1 MNRNVFA
8 FNHGLDSVLFKPLA
22 QAYLYFPE
30 VARDGISNMVGNVR
44 APVNL
49 ANDLFQGEFS
59 QAATT
64 LSRFVI
70 NTTIGLGGMFDVA
83 AGMGMERHSEDFGQ
97 TLGTWGSPTGPYVV
111 IPVLG
116 PSSPRAIV
124 GSVADSFLDPL
135 TYLFENQ
142 NAELEYMLTR
152 GGIEGVDERSSV
164 LAILDD
170 IEQSSLDFYATIRS
184 LYRQRRE
191 AEMLN
196 GTEGTDVP
204 GPSFMTYTDSF
215 QSAGGG
221 SIVQ

>member
-1 MNRNVFA
+1 
-8 FNHGLDSVLFKPLA
+8 
-22 QAYLYFPE
+22 
-30 VARDGISNMVGNVR
+30 
-44 APVNL
+44 
-49 ANDLFQGEFS
+49 
-59 QAATT
+59 
-64 LSRFVI
+64 
-70 NTTIGLGGMFDVA
+70 
-83 AGMGMERHSEDFGQ
+83 
-97 TLGTWGSPTGPYVV
+97 
-111 IPVLG
+111 
-116 PSSPRAIV
+116 
-124 GSVADSFLDPL
+124 VADSFLDPL